1 MTKNG
6 REYPERPIVGV
17 GGIVISSGRVLLVR
31 RANAPH
37 AGEWSIPGG
46 AVEPGEP
53 LAAAVCRELAEETGT
68 TVQVLEI
75 VEIFERIELDAS
87 GKPRF
92 HFVVLDYLCE
102 LLNGEPKAGS
112 DVSEVAW
119 ATESEL
125 AKYSLTAAALQAI
138 RKAFAAVR
146 RQE

>member
-1 MTKNG
+1 MAKSG

-17 GGIVISSGRVLLVR
+17 GGIVISRGRALLVR

-46 AVEPGEP
+46 AVEAGEP

-68 TVQVLEI
+68 NVRVLDV
-75 VEIFERIELDAS
+75 VEVFERIELDAS

-102 LLNGEPKAGS
+102 LLDGEPKAGS
-112 DVSEVAW
+112 DVSEIAW

-125 AKYSLTAAALQAI
+125 AKYSLAGAALQAI
-138 RKAFAAVR
+138 RKAFAAMR
-146 RQE
+146 RQQ